1 MQSSELKIQYLQPSV
16 LKPNPRNAR
25 THSKKQIKQIA
36 DSIRAF
42 GFTNPVLI
50 DENCTILAGH
60 GRVAAAKQLG
70 IAVPCVLLSEM
81 TEAQKRAYIIA
92 DNKLALN
99 AGWDDDILAIEL
111 EALMAAD
118 LDFNV
123 EITGFSTS
131 EIDGLIAITKNGPD
145 DNPDDDDLPDVPSG
159 PSITQIGDLWAL
171 GEHLIFC
178 GDATNPDAFVNVM
191 KGEKADMV
199 FTDPPYNVAIDGN
212 VGGLGRIKH
221 REFAMAAG
229 EMSESQF
236 TAFLRS
242 SIEQLVEHSVDG
254 AIHFICVDW
263 RHIKELLAAGAG
275 LYSEL
280 KNMCVWVKDN
290 GGMGTFYRSRH
301 ELVFAFKVGSAA
313 HINNFELGQHGRY
326 RTNVWSYRG
335 MSSGHKDRN
344 AALALHPTVKPVAM
358 VADAIRDVSR
368 RRSIVLDCFSGSGT
382 TLIAAHKTGRRA
394 RLIELDPLYV
404 DRSIR
409 RWQDYA
415 KDDAILISTG
425 QTFAEVQTALIW
437 WPTGAANAPA

>member
-1 MQSSELKIQYLQPSV
+1 
-16 LKPNPRNAR
+16 
-25 THSKKQIKQIA
+25 
-36 DSIRAF
+36 
-42 GFTNPVLI
+42 
-50 DENCTILAGH
+50 
-60 GRVAAAKQLG
+60 
-70 IAVPCVLLSEM
+70 
-81 TEAQKRAYIIA
+81 
-92 DNKLALN
+92 
-99 AGWDDDILAIEL
+99 
-111 EALMAAD
+111 
-118 LDFNV
+118 
-123 EITGFSTS
+123 
-131 EIDGLIAITKNGPD
+131 
-145 DNPDDDDLPDVPSG
+145 
-159 PSITQIGDLWAL
+159 
-171 GEHLIFC
+171 
-178 GDATNPDAFVNVM
+178 
-191 KGEKADMV
+191 
-199 FTDPPYNVAIDGN
+199 
-212 VGGLGRIKH
+212 
-221 REFAMAAG
+221 
-229 EMSESQF
+229 
-236 TAFLRS
+236 
-242 SIEQLVEHSVDG
+242 
-254 AIHFICVDW
+254 
-263 RHIKELLAAGAG
+263 
-275 LYSEL
+275 
-280 KNMCVWVKDN
+280 
-290 GGMGTFYRSRH
+290 MGTFYRSRH